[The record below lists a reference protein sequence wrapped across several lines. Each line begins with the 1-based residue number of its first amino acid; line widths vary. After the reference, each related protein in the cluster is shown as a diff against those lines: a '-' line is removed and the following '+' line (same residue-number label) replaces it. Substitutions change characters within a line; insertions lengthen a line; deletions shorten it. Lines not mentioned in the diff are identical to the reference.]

1 MAYSINNDTIS
12 PRQIGMQLNSTGK
25 NTGAHMPVY
34 RANPE
39 FRFNFQEYT
48 GKSYKHEDLY
58 SLYFEEVQPKA
69 KEPLSQFVND
79 EDDLGPEV
87 IMNLK
92 WLDAYRYPQQNV
104 YLHQDLV
111 QNLIEHYDWA
121 RILANPTE

>member
-58 SLYFEEVQPKA
+58 NLYFEEVQPKA

-92 WLDAYRYPQQNV
+92 WLDA
-104 YLHQDLV
+104 
-111 QNLIEHYDWA
+111 
-121 RILANPTE
+121 

>member
-1 MAYSINNDTIS
+1 M
-12 PRQIGMQLNSTGK
+12 PLN
-25 NTGAHMPVY
+25 

-39 FRFNFQEYT
+39 YSFDFRNYSGKNYKYEQLFNT
-48 GKSYKHEDLY
+48 
-58 SLYFEEVQPKA
+58 YFEEVQPKA
-69 KEPLSQFVND
+69 KEQLSSFVND

-121 RILANPTE
+121 RILSNPTEESLEQQYKDDLL